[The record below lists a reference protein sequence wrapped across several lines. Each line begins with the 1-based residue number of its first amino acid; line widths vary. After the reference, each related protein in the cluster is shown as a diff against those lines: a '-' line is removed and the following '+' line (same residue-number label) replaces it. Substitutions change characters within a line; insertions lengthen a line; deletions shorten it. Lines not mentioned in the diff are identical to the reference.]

1 MSYKDSS
8 VGAAMKRVSLL
19 VDGMARAAILPFG
32 PRLIHRLAFHPN
44 WFGAAN
50 ELKAATWSKVAY
62 PMADMV
68 GIYALG
74 RSLGVYFSQQVPLTQ
89 AKLPLYVARLGGISF
104 ALHLFTFGAGLNSVR
119 WLVLIRLLSAV
130 IAGFICGIADVDLPE
145 DECLEAIREND
156 EELMEQGLIAEDN
169 RIKKRMQYVD
179 VTPATAKIYMAAV
192 TVTILTGGLLYHEIS
207 TSEVMQGLTGGRPFT
222 ASPLFFAAVTA
233 AVEFTLRCVF
243 EYSRNGPN
251 CTNDDMDSNAAQN
264 DGAVT
269 RFVNTVVK
277 RRVRISNTTTAYS
290 PVAANVSDI
299 HDEFHDPLSLS
310 KHASY
315 RGTPNRARLNSSRS
329 EASEFFDCNST
340 FNEEMIDLDADP
352 HTSDVGN
359 ASLSTVAVYK
369 DGRCVYPDGSPAF
382 VPPGEC
388 IGNIPQNYLEFYR
401 GNEDK
406 AMAKYAATQEWRR
419 EEGVWEIHRTPHPLF
434 ERIKEAYPH
443 IIHGHSKTGQVVIY
457 ENPGKMNLKQL
468 FRSGC
473 NVSDMLMHMTFFLEY
488 IGNCISSRS
497 EIRELNGG
505 EIDFGTMVVMDVKGA
520 SISSLTGDVLSYLSQ
535 SGALQSA
542 HYPSVLKRVFVV
554 NCPFWLAGAWSTVKG
569 IVPESVH
576 VEILS
581 ESNALVALQ
590 KYIDD
595 DQIPPEYGGS
605 SPYALGQHP
614 YETGCFEVA
623 EKAGTFERTQVGDS
637 IPVEPAVLDNS
648 YSFDHKEQ
656 SWTHDEFI
664 ENRDN
669 TFRDV
674 SNVSKIVDDA
684 SWRKEPKTTKP
695 LRRRTFSQEN
705 RREEIIPMIDNSDDR
720 VCADGG
726 EGGILFL
733 VSFMYIFWCSVQGAI
748 ETVVPLWLLSPAL
761 LGGLGYSPSRSG
773 MVLFSV
779 SMVLLWNMRTKVA
792 RVVSQLPNKS
802 PMRAF
807 RIAVGSEAMCLALL
821 FMIPS
826 YASFIPRTE
835 SVWVMTST
843 IIFLS
848 CTALASMLGRAGL
861 SILHRIASENFAQN
875 GDAGSIWI
883 SRLYGSDKLL
893 ADCESGRFTWL
904 LRLSGE
910 LSGIA
915 VAAPLYC
922 WSTAQERPAPFDASC
937 VLFVSSLV
945 SFVLYVSSF
954 SLHLNVVGEFA
965 PHPRESGCG
974 GEANARKCCSFVG
987 EVCSVSVGDM
997 ASLMEEAN
1005 WSRTSYSTP
1014 LSVGAG
1020 RRDRVFS
1027 VDRSL
1032 HQVTKSI

>member
-1 MSYKDSS
+1 MSERENELAPRSLWHDLVILSRFLGNAKERFPPQLHYFFELYSVYIIGIHLSESKEGCCFILNCPRVGGRTHPDDLAVPGTWHRNVRLDRTVDCLLLNLLPFCIPILVFLSSLYFVLTLYSQFAHRYKDNNNIGGMDTGARIRSASIDTPSKMTYKDSS

-19 VDGMARAAILPFG
+19 VDGMARSAILPFG

-50 ELKAATWSKVAY
+50 ELEAATWSQVAF
-62 PMADMV
+62 PMADV
-68 GIYALG
+68 IGIYTLG
-74 RSLGVYFSQQVPLTQ
+74 RSLGVYFSQQVHLTQ
-89 AKLPLYVARLGGISF
+89 AKLPLYVARLGGVAF
-104 ALHLFTFGAGLNSVR
+104 ALHLFTFGAGLSSVR
-119 WLVLIRLLSAV
+119 WLVLIRLLSSV
-130 IAGFICGIADVDLPE
+130 IAGFICGIADFDLPE
-145 DECLEAIREND
+145 DQSLETACEND
-156 EELMEQGLIAEDN
+156 DDLMEQGLVVEEN
-169 RIKKRMQYVD
+169 RMKKRMQYVD

-192 TVTILTGGLLYHEIS
+192 TVTILTGGLLYHQIS
-207 TSEVMQGLTGGRPFT
+207 TSEVLQGLTGGRPFT
-222 ASPLFFAAVTA
+222 VSPLFFVAVTA

-243 EYSRNGPN
+243 EYSSDGPN
-251 CTNDDMDSNAAQN
+251 RMNDDMDNGAAQN
-264 DGAVT
+264 GGAVK

-290 PVAANVSDI
+290 PDAASVPDL

-310 KHASY
+310 RHASY
-315 RGTPNRARLNSSRS
+315 RGTPNRMRLNSSRS

-340 FNEEMIDLDADP
+340 FNDEIVDLDADP

-359 ASLSTVAVYK
+359 ASVSDVAVYK

-388 IGNIPQNYLEFYR
+388 IGSVPQNYLEFYR
-401 GNEDK
+401 GNKDK
-406 AMAKYAATQEWRR
+406 AMAKYAETQEWRK
-419 EEGVWEIHRTPHPLF
+419 EEAVWKIHRLPHPLF

-488 IGNCISSRS
+488 IGNCVSSRN

-505 EIDFGTMVVMDVKGA
+505 EVDFGTMVVMDVKGA

-554 NCPFWLAGAWSTVKG
+554 NCPFWLAGAWSTIKG

-581 ESNALVALQ
+581 ESNALAAMQ

-605 SPYALGQHP
+605 SPHALGQHP
-614 YETGCFEVA
+614 YETGCFEVV
-623 EKAGTFERTQVGDS
+623 EKAGTFERTSIGDS
-637 IPVEPAVLDNS
+637 IPEEPAVLDNS
-648 YSFDHKEQ
+648 YSFDHNEQ
-656 SWTHDEFI
+656 RWTHDESS

-669 TFRDV
+669 SFRDV

-684 SWRKEPKTTKP
+684 SWRTELETTRP
-695 LRRRTFSQEN
+695 LRRRTFSQES
-705 RREEIIPMIDNSDDR
+705 RREESVPMIEDSDGI
-720 VCADGG
+720 VGTDGG

-733 VSFMYIFWCSVQGAI
+733 VSFMYTFWCAVQGAI

-792 RVVSQLPNKS
+792 RVLSQLPSKS

-807 RIAVGSEAMCLALL
+807 RIAVGSEAMCLALF

-826 YASFIPRTE
+826 YT
-835 SVWVMTST
+835 T
-843 IIFLS
+843 
-848 CTALASMLGRAGL
+848 
-861 SILHRIASENFAQN
+861 
-875 GDAGSIWI
+875 
-883 SRLYGSDKLL
+883 
-893 ADCESGRFTWL
+893 
-904 LRLSGE
+904 
-910 LSGIA
+910 
-915 VAAPLYC
+915 
-922 WSTAQERPAPFDASC
+922 
-937 VLFVSSLV
+937 
-945 SFVLYVSSF
+945 
-954 SLHLNVVGEFA
+954 
-965 PHPRESGCG
+965 
-974 GEANARKCCSFVG
+974 
-987 EVCSVSVGDM
+987 
-997 ASLMEEAN
+997 
-1005 WSRTSYSTP
+1005 
-1014 LSVGAG
+1014 
-1020 RRDRVFS
+1020 
-1027 VDRSL
+1027 
-1032 HQVTKSI
+1032 